1 MFLINPITN
10 LVIVQ
15 KSEFEVT
22 NYLDLVGLSNEIEHE
37 PSEDSIKLAIAV
49 KSESKDTK

>member
-10 LVIVQ
+10 LV

-22 NYLDLVGLSNEIEHE
+22 NYLDLDGLSNEIEHE